1 VPTSSTEE
9 LKAIFFES
17 QNIVIAPHVNP
28 DADALGAA
36 LALVYGFKQ
45 IGKEAIVVS
54 SDRVPQNLAF
64 LPGSLDVKSSIDLP
78 LIEKIDLGIIVD
90 LSALDRLGKTA
101 ELFKKT
107 QKIAIIDHHQ
117 AAEDGIGDYYLID
130 PNAAATCLILYRHW
144 KDLGFEFS
152 KECATCLLCGIIG
165 DTGGFRFR
173 NTTPECLEAANHLM
187 NAGADIIQINE
198 ELWSKKPLP
207 SIKMLALA
215 ANRITLWNHGTVAT
229 SYLLESDYEQLQA
242 LDEHTEGIVN
252 ELLQVDTVLVSALFR
267 ETRTGKIRV
276 SVRSRSD
283 LDVSAVCRKF
293 GGGGHVNAAGC
304 VFELP
309 LEAAQSTLIPELIKC
324 ADSYSSTS
332 LQA

>member
-1 VPTSSTEE
+1 MPTSSTAD
-9 LKAIFFES
+9 LKQVFLES
-17 QNIVIAPHVNP
+17 QTIVIAPHVNP

-36 LALVYGFKQ
+36 LALVTGFRQ
-45 IGKEAIVVS
+45 MGKHSHVVA

-64 LPGSLDVKSSIDLP
+64 LPGSSNVYSSTDFP
-78 LIEKIDLGIIVD
+78 TIEKIDLGIIVD
-90 LSALDRLGKTA
+90 LSSLDRLGKTA
-101 ELFKKT
+101 DLMKKAD
-107 QKIAIIDHHQ
+107 QIAIIDHHQ

-144 KDLGFEFS
+144 HDLGFEFN
-152 KECATCLLCGIIG
+152 KESATCLLSGIIG

-173 NTTPECLEAANHLM
+173 NTTSECLDAANHLM
-187 NAGADIIQINE
+187 KAGADIIQINE
-198 ELWSKKPLP
+198 ELWGKRPLP
-207 SIKMLALA
+207 ALKMLALA
-215 ANRITLWNHGTVAT
+215 ADRIQLWSNGTVAT
-229 SYLLESDYEQLQA
+229 SYLMESDYEQHQA

-252 ELLQVDTVLVSALFR
+252 ELLHVDTVLVSALFR
-267 ETRTGKIRV
+267 ETRTGKVRV

-293 GGGGHVNAAGC
+293 GGGGHINAAGC
-304 VFELP
+304 VFELS

-324 ADSYSSTS
+324 ADSYSSIN